1 MGHLDVPGGFCPRVS
16 SVCPREPSVGSRV
29 TPTAILL
36 RDLHCHTTKW
46 TKSRRFVTG
55 KVKPRC
61 GSQKNESWM
70 LGGREEGAK
79 RRRWLQADE
88 PRKRARRGTPSTC
101 RAGSAGPP
109 GPPLK
114 APGMRA
120 VEQAFPIWRT
130 ESREPVPLNGEKTI
144 FVCDELSLK
153 SS

>member
-1 MGHLDVPGGFCPRVS
+1 MGHLDVPSGFCPR
-16 SVCPREPSVGSRV
+16 VCPREPSVGSRV

-36 RDLHCHTTKW
+36 RDLHCHTTMW

-79 RRRWLQADE
+79 RRRWLQVDE
-88 PRKRARRGTPSTC
+88 PQKRARWGTQSTC

-109 GPPLK
+109 GPPRK